1 MNHIPTMNR
10 RSFVLGAA
18 AVGGGLALGLD
29 LPFGGPGVVRAADG
43 SPEVN
48 AWVVIRPDDTV
59 VVRVVRSE
67 MGQGTLTGLAQL
79 VAEELECDWS
89 KVTTE
94 YPTPGQSVA
103 RKRVWGDFS
112 TGGSR
117 GVRTSHDYV
126 RKGGATA
133 RVMLI
138 QAAAN
143 EWKVPA
149 EECTAAN
156 SVITH
161 KPSGRTTTYGK
172 VAEAAAKLTPPA
184 DVKLKDPKD
193 WKIAG
198 KPLKRLD
205 TVDKT
210 NGKMIY
216 GADIKL
222 PGMLNA
228 AIKDCP
234 VFGGKLK
241 SFDEAKIAGM
251 KGIKKVVRVG
261 DSAVAVVADTW
272 WHAKTAL
279 DALPIVWD
287 EGENAK
293 VSSASIAKWLEEGLD
308 PAQPAFVANKA
319 GDVKAAIAGA
329 AKTVEAVYSYPYQNH
344 AAMEP
349 LNATA
354 LYTADKCEVW
364 TGTQNGEAVF
374 AAVVEASGLPS
385 EKCEVYKIML
395 GGGFGRRGMTDYVR
409 QAVAIAKQMPGT
421 PVKLLW
427 SREED
432 MLHGK
437 YHPITQCK
445 LVGAFD
451 AQNNLVGFQMR
462 ISGQS
467 ILASVRPEAM
477 QNGMDPVT
485 FQGLNPSGEAAFG
498 YTVPNLLIDH
508 SMRNPHVPPGFWRG
522 VNVNH
527 NAIYLESFM
536 DELAHSVGQD
546 PLEFRRKLMANHPKH
561 LAVLNAVA
569 DKIGWSTPAPKGIFR
584 GICQHMGFGSYV
596 AAATEISVD
605 GGNKIKIHRIVAATD
620 PGYAVN
626 PAQIERQIAGSFVYG
641 LSALF
646 YGECTVK
653 DGRIEQENF
662 DTYNSMRISEMP
674 KVECIVMPSGGFWGG
689 VGEPT
694 ICVAAPAV
702 LNAFFAATGK
712 RIRYGA
718 AEEPRHHLRVMN
730 EAAAV
735 MAAAFYFLPVRIS
748 IMKAL
753 RFVFLI
759 APTIACSR
767 PRGRGIAATCWR
779 GFVFRLSRGS
789 RACIIRNSTDLRPRC
804 Q

>member
-1 MNHIPTMNR
+1 MGHAPQLNR
-10 RSFVLGAA
+10 RSFVLGTAA
-18 AVGGGLALGLD
+18 IGSGLALGI
-29 LPFGGPGVVRAADG
+29 PFGGPTAVYAADG
-43 SPEVN
+43 TPEVN
-48 AWVVIRPDDTV
+48 AWVVIRPDETV
-59 VVRVVRSE
+59 VVRIARSE

-103 RKRVWGDFS
+103 RKRIWGDFS

-117 GVRTSHDYV
+117 GVRTSHEYV
-126 RKGGATA
+126 RKGGAAA
-133 RVMLI
+133 RLMLI

-143 EWKVPA
+143 EWGAPVS
-149 EECTAAN
+149 ECAT
-156 SVITH
+156 SKGVITH
-161 KPSGRTTTYGK
+161 VPSGRTITYGK
-172 VAEAAAKLTPPA
+172 VAEAAAKLQPPA

-193 WKIAG
+193 WTIAG

-205 TVDKT
+205 TVEKT
-210 NGKMIY
+210 NGKMVY

-234 VFGGKLK
+234 VFGGTLK
-241 SFDEAKIAGM
+241 SFDDSKILGM
-251 KGIKKVVRVG
+251 KGVKKVVRVG

-272 WHAKTAL
+272 WHAKSAL
-279 DALPIVWD
+279 EAMPVVWD
-287 EGENAK
+287 DGKNAS
-293 VSSASIAKWLEEGLD
+293 VSSESIGKWLQEGLD
-308 PAQPAFVANKA
+308 AAQPAFVGNKA
-319 GDVKAAIAGA
+319 GDVKAAFAGA
-329 AKTVEAVYSYPYQNH
+329 AKTVEAVYAYPYQNH
-344 AAMEP
+344 ATMEP
-349 LNATA
+349 MNATV
-354 LYTADKCEVW
+354 LYTAEKCEVW

-374 AAVVEASGLPS
+374 AAAVEASGLPS
-385 EKCEVYKIML
+385 DKCEVYKIMP

-421 PVKLLW
+421 PIKLMW

-432 MLHGK
+432 MLHGR
-437 YHPITQCK
+437 YHPITQSK

-451 AQNNLVGFQMR
+451 ADNNLIGLHMR

-467 ILASVRPEAM
+467 ILASVRPEGM

-485 FQGLNPSGEAAFG
+485 FQGLNASGEAAIG

-522 VNVNH
+522 VNVNQ

-546 PLEFRRKLMANHPKH
+546 PLEFRRKLMTKHPKH

-569 DKIGWSTPAPKGIFR
+569 ERIGWTTPAPQGVFR

-596 AAATEISVD
+596 AAATEISVT

-626 PAQIERQIAGSFVYG
+626 PWQIDRQIAGSFVYG

-653 DGRIEQENF
+653 GGRIEQENF
-662 DTYNSMRISEMP
+662 DTYQSMTMKEMP
-674 KVECIVMPSGGFWGG
+674 KVESILMPSGGFWGG

-702 LNAFFAATGK
+702 LNAYFAATGK
-712 RIRYGA
+712 RIRSV
-718 AEEPRHHLRVMN
+718 PLKNHD
-730 EAAAV
+730 
-735 MAAAFYFLPVRIS
+735 
-748 IMKAL
+748 
-753 RFVFLI
+753 
-759 APTIACSR
+759 
-767 PRGRGIAATCWR
+767 
-779 GFVFRLSRGS
+779 
-789 RACIIRNSTDLRPRC
+789 IIFA
-804 Q
+804 